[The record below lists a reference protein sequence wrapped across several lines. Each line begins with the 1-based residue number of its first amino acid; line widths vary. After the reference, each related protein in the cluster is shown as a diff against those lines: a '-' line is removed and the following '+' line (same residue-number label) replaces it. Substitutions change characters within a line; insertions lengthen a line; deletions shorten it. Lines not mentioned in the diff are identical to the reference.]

1 MPAGAGTPEAR
12 KSFILCS
19 GCSNWEGQDLFDR
32 QAQLLKPK
40 QLRRIRQKRIK
51 KIVRYA
57 YSNVPFYRKRFDEA
71 GVKPESIR
79 VLDDVAKI
87 PFTVKT
93 DLRDNYP
100 LGILAVPMRR
110 LYCLHASS
118 GTTGKPIVVA
128 YTRGDLE
135 RWTRLMGRTFDV
147 AGVRKGDIVQN
158 MYGYGLFTGG
168 LGFHYGAKAVGA
180 AVVPTSV
187 GNTKRQLMLLKD
199 LGSTVAACT
208 PSYMV
213 YLCEASRAE
222 GYNPK
227 TDFAL
232 RIGLF
237 GAEPWSEEA
246 RKRIED
252 TFGLRAHD
260 CFGMSELYGP
270 GVAIECDQRSG
281 LHVWDDEFLVETINP
296 ETGEVLEPGSEGELV
311 FTMLSREAMPLLRY
325 RTRDLSRVFEEECG
339 CGRYHSRIQRIK
351 GRSDD
356 MLIIG
361 GVNVFPSQVEHVLM
375 NVPGLGDQYQIV
387 ISREELDRLA
397 VKAEVPKNRLNDP
410 DLLKKVQTDLFATLG
425 IRARVELVEE
435 GALPRLE
442 GKARRVV
449 DLRPKE

>member
-1 MPAGAGTPEAR
+1 
-12 KSFILCS
+12 
-19 GCSNWEGQDLFDR
+19 
-32 QAQLLKPK
+32 
-40 QLRRIRQKRIK
+40 
-51 KIVRYA
+51 VRYA
-57 YSNVPFYRKRFDEA
+57 YRNVRFYRKRFDEA
-71 GVKPESIR
+71 GVKPESIKT
-79 VLDDVAKI
+79 LDDVAKI
-87 PFTVKT
+87 PFTVKN

-100 LGILAVPMRR
+100 LGMLAVPQRR
-110 LYCLHASS
+110 LYGLHASS

-135 RWTRLMGRTFDV
+135 CWTRLMGRTFDV
-147 AGVRKGDIVQN
+147 AGVRKGDVVQN

-180 AVVPTSV
+180 TVVPTSV

-199 LGSTVAACT
+199 LRSTVVACT

-227 TDFAL
+227 TDFTL
-232 RIGLF
+232 KIGLF

-281 LHVWDDEFLVETINP
+281 LHVWGDEFLVETINP

-325 RTRDLSRVFEEECG
+325 RTRDLSRVFEEECT

-375 NVPGLGDQYQIV
+375 NVPGVGDQYQIV
-387 ISREELDRLA
+387 VSREELDHLA
-397 VKAEVPKNRLNDP
+397 VKVEAPKNKLNDQE
-410 DLLKKVQTDLFATLG
+410 LLKKVQTDLTAALG
-425 IRARVELVEE
+425 IRAKVELVEE

-442 GKARRVV
+442 GKAKRVI

>member
-1 MPAGAGTPEAR
+1 M
-12 KSFILCS
+12 
-19 GCSNWEGQDLFDR
+19 
-32 QAQLLKPK
+32 LKPK
-40 QLRRIRQKRIK
+40 QLSSIQQASIRKL
-51 KIVRYA
+51 VHYA
-57 YSNVPFYRKRFDEA
+57 YRNTAFYRKRFDDA
-71 GVKPESIR
+71 GVRPES
-79 VLDDVAKI
+79 VKSLDDMSKI

-100 LGILAVPMRR
+100 LGILAVPLNR

-135 RWTRLMGRTFDV
+135 RWSRLMGRTFDV

-168 LGFHYGAKAVGA
+168 LGFHYGARAVGA
-180 AVVPTSV
+180 IVVPTSV
-187 GNTKRQLMLLKD
+187 GNTKRQLMLMKD
-199 LGSTVAACT
+199 LQTTVAACT

-222 GYNPK
+222 GYEPRK
-227 TDFAL
+227 DFVL

-252 TFGLRAHD
+252 SFGLRAHD
-260 CFGMSELYGP
+260 CYGMSELCGP
-270 GVAIECDQRSG
+270 GVAIECEQREG
-281 LHVWDDEFLVETINP
+281 LHVWGDEFLVETIDP
-296 ETGEVLEPGSEGELV
+296 DTGEVLEPGREGELV

-325 RTRDLSRVFEEECG
+325 RSRDLSRVFEDECA
-339 CGRYHSRIQRIK
+339 CGRYHSRIARIK

-356 MLIIG
+356 MLIVG

-375 NVPGLGDQYQIV
+375 NVPGLGDQYQIIV
-387 ISREELDRLA
+387 SHEELDRLT
-397 VKAEVPKNRLNDP
+397 VKVETAKHRLQDP
-410 DLLKKVQTDLFATLG
+410 ELTKTVQEDLYATLG
-425 IRARVELVEE
+425 IRANVEFLEE
-435 GALPRLE
+435 GTLPRHE